1 MLSSCLRSLVHY
13 SSKFSQAVSSFT
25 PIPELSHSNSSLVLK
40 FLSFNSAKFQI
51 PEKDALYH
59 ANQSVQALISYNG
72 VTFDNYTRYIA
83 DFPIKGMGCLEQVN
97 FSISLTIS
105 ITISS
110 LIMLTS
116 S

>member
-1 MLSSCLRSLVHY
+1 MLSPHHRSLIHY
-13 SSKFSQAVSSFT
+13 NSKFSQAVSSFT
-25 PIPELSHSNSSLVLK
+25 PIPELVHSNSSLVLK

-59 ANQSVQALISYNG
+59 TNQSVQALISYNG
-72 VTFDNYTRYIA
+72 VTFDNYTRYMA

-97 FSISLTIS
+97 LPDIFTNLM
-105 ITISS
+105 
-110 LIMLTS
+110 MLTS